1 MDERRLVVDRVEGE
15 LAVVEV
21 DGGAVLDLPL
31 WLLPPGTREADVV
44 TVASISE
51 GDGALRVTLRLDRA
65 AADAARDAAA
75 ERLER
80 LRARDPGGDVEL

>member
-1 MDERRLVVDRVEGE
+1 MGGHRLVVDRVEGD

-31 WLLPPGTREADVV
+31 WLLPAGTREGDVV
-44 TVASISE
+44 TVAASGE
-51 GDGALRVTLRLDRA
+51 EDGALRLTLRVDPAAGARGREA
-65 AADAARDAAA
+65 AAA
-75 ERLER
+75 RLER